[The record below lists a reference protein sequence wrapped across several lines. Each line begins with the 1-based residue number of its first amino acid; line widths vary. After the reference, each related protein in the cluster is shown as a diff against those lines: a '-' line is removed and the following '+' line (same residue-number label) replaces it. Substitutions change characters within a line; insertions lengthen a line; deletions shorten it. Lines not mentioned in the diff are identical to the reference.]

1 MLSSGSSRERLYRGF
16 ARGFVGGI
24 AFACLIES
32 AYATTYNVDPRSY
45 LERLAQLKPG
55 DRLQLAPGTYRDGL
69 SINGIHGSNEQPI
82 VIEGSSSGAPTVFQ
96 GVSGRNTVSLRN
108 ASFVEIKNLM
118 LDGGGLDVDGVKAEH
133 GGGVVHHITL
143 EGLTIIGHG
152 GDQQT
157 VGISTKTPA
166 TNWTIRNNLIIGA
179 GTGMYFGGSDG
190 SAPFISGLIE
200 SNVIVDTLGYNLQ
213 IKHQRTRPLLSQLP
227 PTAQRTVIRGNVF
240 SKAANASTGKSARPN
255 VLVGHFP
262 PGGVGSDD
270 EYQIVGNVFL
280 SNPEEALFQ
289 GEGNLLLR
297 RNVFL
302 NPVGPAVVVQPHQ
315 GVPRRITIENNFVVG
330 LGAGIELT
338 GVDPRF
344 VPAVARNRLFA
355 LPIAADNGRADRSK
369 VPPEAQAEFA
379 SWLDPGFHAP
389 NARDDDRDVLVAAIR
404 RACQLTVGA
413 NPLLRATPLSL
424 HHYVCRAAQ
433 DAPAER

>member
-1 MLSSGSSRERLYRGF
+1 MISSGWSRERLYRGF
-16 ARGFVGGI
+16 ARVFVVGV
-24 AFACLIES
+24 AFACLIDS
-32 AYATTYNVDPRSY
+32 AYATIYSVDPRSY
-45 LERLAQLKPG
+45 LEPLAQLKPG

-96 GVSGRNTVSLRN
+96 GVAGRNTVSLRN
-108 ASFVEIKNLM
+108 ASFVEIKNLV

-143 EGLTIIGHG
+143 EGLTIVGHG
-152 GDQQT
+152 SDQQT

-166 TNWTIRNNLIIGA
+166 ANWTIRKNVIIGA

-213 IKHQRTRPLLSQLP
+213 IKHQQTRPFLSQLP
-227 PTAQRTVIRGNVF
+227 TTAQRTVIRGNVF
-240 SKAANASTGKSARPN
+240 SKAANASTGKLARPN

-262 PGGVGSDD
+262 PGGVGSED

-280 SNPEEALFQ
+280 SNPDEALFQ
-289 GEGNLLLR
+289 GEGNLILR

-302 NPVGPAVVVQPHQ
+302 NPVGAAVVVQPHQ

-344 VPAVARNRLFA
+344 GQAVARNRLFA
-355 LPIAADNGRADRSK
+355 LPIAADKGRADRSG
-369 VPPEAQAEFA
+369 VPSEAQAEFA
-379 SWLDPGFHAP
+379 SWLDPGVRAP
-389 NARDDDRDVLVAAIR
+389 DARDDDRDALVAALR

-413 NPLLRATPLSL
+413 HPLLRATPLSPQ
-424 HHYVCRAAQ
+424 HYVCRAVQEAR
-433 DAPAER
+433 AER

>member
-1 MLSSGSSRERLYRGF
+1 MISSRRSRERLYRGF
-16 ARGFVGGI
+16 ACGFFIGV

-32 AYATTYNVDPRSY
+32 AYATVYSVDPRSY
-45 LERLAQLKPG
+45 FERLAQLKPG

-69 SINGIHGSNEQPI
+69 SINGIHGSDEEPI
-82 VIEGSSSGAPTVFQ
+82 VIEGSTSGAPTVFQ

-108 ASFVEIKNLM
+108 ASFVVIKNLI
-118 LDGGGLDVDGVKAEH
+118 LDGRGLEVDGVKAEH

-152 GDQQT
+152 DDQQT

-166 TNWTIRNNLIIGA
+166 ANWTIRNNLIVGA
-179 GTGMYFGGSDG
+179 GTGMYLGDSDG

-213 IKHQRTRPLLSQLP
+213 IKQQQTRPFLSQLP
-227 PTAQRTVIRGNVF
+227 TTAQRTVIRGNIF

-262 PGGVGSDD
+262 PGGIGNED

-280 SNPEEALFQ
+280 SNPEESLFQ
-289 GEGNLLLR
+289 GEGNLILR
-297 RNVFL
+297 RNFFL
-302 NPVGPAVVVQPHQ
+302 NPVGPAVVIQPHHD
-315 GVPRRITIENNFVVG
+315 VPRRVTIDNNFVVG
-330 LGAGIELT
+330 LGAGIELA

-344 VPAVARNRLFA
+344 VPAVARNHVFA
-355 LPIAADNGRADRSK
+355 LPIAADGGRAR
-369 VPPEAQAEFA
+369 VPPQAQAKFS
-379 SWLDPGFHAP
+379 SWLDTGFRPP
-389 NARDDDRDVLVAAIR
+389 NVHDDDRAVLVAALR

-413 NPLLRATPLSL
+413 NPLLRSTPLSPQ
-424 HHYVCRAAQ
+424 HYVCRAAAKA
-433 DAPAER
+433 APH